1 MAVKYE
7 EKCFM
12 EQAPGQREKR
22 NKFIWAAAQLAVL
35 NGSTLICCQFSNF
48 ICVHENVLARFFSNF
63 RIADFS
69 FYDRVNAG
77 TRLYFLLS
85 ETFLSSLNHKSFG
98 RETTV

>member
-1 MAVKYE
+1 MGSSSPVGSFKWFDFYFLSILQFYLCSW
-7 EKCFM
+7 KCI
-12 EQAPGQREKR
+12 GK
-22 NKFIWAAAQLAVL
+22 I
-35 NGSTLICCQFSNF
+35 
-48 ICVHENVLARFFSNF
+48 FSNF